1 MRYTLLA
8 LIWLM
13 WCFLHSALISLTVTG
28 YLKHHLGDRFR
39 YYRLVYNG
47 VALVTLIPVFLYAH
61 SVQTE
66 PLFSWEGYWRIGQV
80 LLLAASLF
88 LFLAGG
94 RHYDGLTFLGL
105 RQLRDRSSCAGLTET
120 CALNTR
126 GILGVMRHPWYAGG
140 IMIVWAGDLD
150 VSAIITNLILT
161 GYFIVGTLLEERKL
175 SIEFPEAYKEYQQR
189 VSMFFPYQW
198 LRSKLKD

>member
-1 MRYTLLA
+1 MKFALLA

-13 WCFLHSALISLTVTG
+13 WCFLHSAMISLTVTG
-28 YLKHHLGDRFR
+28 YLRHHLGDRFR

-47 VALVTLIPVFLYAH
+47 VALLTLVPVFLYAH

-94 RHYDGLTFLGL
+94 RNYDGLTFLGL
-105 RQLRDRSSCAGLTET
+105 RQLRDRSSCTGLTET
-120 CALNTR
+120 CELNTR
-126 GILGVMRHPWYAGG
+126 GILGVVRHPWYAGG
-140 IMIVWAGDLD
+140 MMIVWAGDLD
-150 VSAIITNLILT
+150 VSALVTNLILT

-175 SIEFPEAYKEYQQR
+175 SIGFPEAYKEYQQR

-198 LRSKLKD
+198 LKSKLKN

>member
-1 MRYTLLA
+1 MKYALLA

-28 YLKHHLGDRFR
+28 YLKHRLGDRFR

-47 VALVTLIPVFLYAH
+47 FALVTLIPVFLYAH

-66 PLFSWEGYWRIGQV
+66 PLFSWQGYWRIGQV

-94 RHYDGLTFLGL
+94 RNYDGLTFLGV
-105 RQLRDRSSCAGLTET
+105 RQIKERHSCMGLSET
-120 CALNTR
+120 CGLDTR
-126 GILGVMRHPWYAGG
+126 GILGVVRHPWYAGG
-140 IMIVWAGDLD
+140 MMIVWAGDLD
-150 VSAIITNLILT
+150 VSAIITNLIIT

-175 SIEFPEAYKEYQQR
+175 SIEFPDAYKEYQQK

-198 LRSKLKD
+198 LKSKLKD

>member
-1 MRYTLLA
+1 MKYALLA

-13 WCFLHSALISLTVTG
+13 WCFLHSALISLTVSG
-28 YLKHHLGDRFR
+28 YLKHRLGDRFR
-39 YYRLVYNG
+39 YYRLIYNG
-47 VALVTLIPVFLYAH
+47 LALVTLIPVFLYAH

-66 PLFSWEGYWRIGQV
+66 PLFSWEGYWRIGQA

-94 RHYDGLTFLGL
+94 RYYDGLAFLGL
-105 RQLRDRSSCAGLTET
+105 RQLRNRSACVGMTET
-120 CALNTR
+120 CGLNTR
-126 GILGVMRHPWYAGG
+126 GILGVVRHPWYVGG
-140 IMIVWAGDLD
+140 MMIIWVGDLD
-150 VSAIITNLILT
+150 VSALVTNLILT

-175 SIEFPEAYKEYQQR
+175 SIEFPEAYKEYRQR

-198 LRSKLKD
+198 LKSKLKN